1 MSDSD
6 VRVQELTREIERLQI
21 CIAELEQLHFV
32 DQAEIVYQRR
42 QIDFLM
48 DAEREA
54 KGDGRT

>member
-21 CIAELEQLHFV
+21 RIAELEQLHFV

-48 DAEREA
+48 DAGREA
-54 KGDGRT
+54 KGNG